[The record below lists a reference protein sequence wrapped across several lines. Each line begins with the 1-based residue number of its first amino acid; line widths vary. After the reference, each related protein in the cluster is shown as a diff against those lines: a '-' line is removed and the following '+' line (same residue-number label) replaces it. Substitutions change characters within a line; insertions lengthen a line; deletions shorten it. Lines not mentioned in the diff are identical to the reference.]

1 MSTGP
6 VVDFA
11 DRPFDRRFLF
21 DHPDPYPMFG
31 ELGRSQPVFAAEHAG
46 RPIFLL
52 TKYDDC
58 LAALKDA
65 ESYSSRSNAEAGQD
79 FLEE

>member
-1 MSTGP
+1 M
-6 VVDFA
+6 
-11 DRPFDRRFLF
+11 L
-21 DHPDPYPMFG
+21 G

-65 ESYSSRSNAEAGQD
+65 ETYSARSNAEAGQD